1 MKHFQNTSKKTHLR
15 FCRKIGFYGV
25 FSISASLYL
34 IAFIYGVFL
43 VKEPKSKK
51 IMEKDNLSEKK
62 SLLADFFDRE
72 HVINTI
78 KVAFKNG
85 PNQRRMRV
93 IMLMVVV
100 MVVIGPLH
108 GEMSVVYLF
117 TRYRFNWGEVEFS
130 LFSTYGMI
138 TGLIG
143 I

>member
-1 MKHFQNTSKKTHLR
+1 M
-15 FCRKIGFYGV
+15 

-34 IAFIYGVFL
+34 VAFIYGVFL
-43 VKEPKSKK
+43 VKEPKPKK
-51 IMEKDNLSEKK
+51 ISEKDDLLPKK

-72 HVINTI
+72 HVSNTI

-108 GEMSVVYLF
+108 GKKKTYHF
-117 TRYRFNWGEVEFS
+117 I
-130 LFSTYGMI
+130 STVLNLY
-138 TGLIG
+138 TNTKCTFR
-143 I
+143 